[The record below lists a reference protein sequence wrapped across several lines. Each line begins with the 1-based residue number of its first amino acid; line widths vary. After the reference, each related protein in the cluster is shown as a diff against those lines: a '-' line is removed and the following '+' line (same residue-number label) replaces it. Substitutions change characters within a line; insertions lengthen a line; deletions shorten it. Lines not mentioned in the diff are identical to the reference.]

1 MTRRGAPILAI
12 LTLLGACAGPAEDF
26 PSLALRDAERVTGR
40 MEPPPP
46 PPPAP
51 PSAEVLAGLTGLLA
65 AADEANAA
73 FTAALPAARRRAAA
87 ARGAGVGSEAWS
99 VAQIAIADLE
109 ARRSQAMIA
118 LADLDR
124 LYVDA
129 MTQAQD
135 IAAID
140 AARNDVAAAVERQ
153 TATIEGLLEGLR

>member
-1 MTRRGAPILAI
+1 MTRNRLPILLVTAAVA
-12 LTLLGACAGPAEDF
+12 ACAAPADEY

-40 MEPPPP
+40 FEPAPP

-51 PSAEVLAGLTGLLA
+51 PAASVLAGLPQIVGDAREVDAT
-65 AADEANAA
+65 
-73 FTAALPAARRRAAA
+73 FRAALPAARRRAAA

-129 MTQAQD
+129 MTAAQD
-135 IAAID
+135 IDAID
-140 AARNDVAAAVERQ
+140 AARTDVAAAVERQ
-153 TATIEGLLEGLR
+153 TATIEDLLEGLR